1 MLHIFTFYTDE
12 SRLIHLKHTQQ
23 NHGVNITY
31 LYNSTWNGYTDKILF
46 MLNTIQRVPDED
58 VVCFIDAYDV
68 LINSNAY
75 EILDKFI
82 SYNCRLLIGAELN
95 CFPTDYTARMD
106 DVANILCLP
115 TRNKYINSGGYIG
128 YKKNIQTMLTWKSKQ
143 EIEYICSNGGDQT
156 YFIEYYLH
164 NYMKESILLDS
175 ASKIFQNMHLISW
188 KEVDFRGG
196 RVYNNVLKTYPC
208 FVHFNGGVWQTQT
221 PGENIMPVFVEKI
234 HTSKQS
240 TNVHTLDG
248 YKQIITPT
256 CYPHKQV

>member
-12 SRLIHLKHTQQ
+12 SRLIYLKQTQQ
-23 NHGVNITY
+23 NHAVNITY
-31 LYNSTWNGYTDKILF
+31 LYNSTWNGYIDKILY
-46 MLNTIQRVPDED
+46 MIQTIKNIPDDD

-68 LINSNAY
+68 LINSTSY
-75 EILDKFI
+75 EILDKFK

-95 CFPTDYTARMD
+95 CFPSDYKGQMD
-106 DVANILCLP
+106 EVGNALHLP

-128 YKKNIQTMLTWKSKQ
+128 YKKDIHALLTWKSPQ
-143 EIEYICSNGGDQT
+143 EIEHICSYGGDQT

-164 NYMKESILLDS
+164 NHMKHSISLDYT
-175 ASKIFQNMHLISW
+175 SKIFQNMHLISW
-188 KEVDFRGG
+188 KEIDFRGG
-196 RVYNNVLKTYPC
+196 RVYNNVLNTYPS

-234 HTSKQS
+234 NTSKQS
-240 TNVHTLDG
+240 TDIHTLNG
-248 YKQIITPT
+248 YEQIITPT